1 MKINNCVAGDYAIVI
16 RRCLAAAPGTIVKVN
31 FSSRQMTDLHGLK
44 MWDVEA
50 SGGRFFYAADEDL
63 AALTPAYAPSPGC
76 RDELFD
82 AVWIYSDA
90 VEGHCRYDQIG
101 LTKKQ
106 TQSRR
111 SR

>member
-16 RRCLAAAPGTIVKVN
+16 RRCKAAEPGTVVKVN
-31 FSSRQMTDLHGLK
+31 FSSLQMTERHGLK

-63 AALTPAYAPSPGC
+63 VALTPAYAIEPGF

-82 AVWIYSDA
+82 AVWIYGDA
-90 VEGHCRYDQIG
+90 ADGHCRYDQIG

-106 TQSRR
+106 TQPRR
-111 SR
+111 AR